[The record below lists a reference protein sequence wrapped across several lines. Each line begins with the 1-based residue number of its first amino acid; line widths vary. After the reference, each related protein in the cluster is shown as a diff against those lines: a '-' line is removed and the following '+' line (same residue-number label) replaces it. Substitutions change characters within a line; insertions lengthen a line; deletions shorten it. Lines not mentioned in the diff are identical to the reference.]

1 MKMAISPF
9 TEAYQV
15 RKVMLGRCYVMR
27 AHEKKWYYNVARPSK
42 TTEKYELYIGIPENT
57 WAALEEDWNTAHD
70 SWGIDRDARIN
81 RVTEFGEDLRVIR
94 TDRKYQVKD
103 GSEWAMPKIF
113 DSKGQLCDS
122 NIAVGHGSVIRPTL
136 LFRSTEKSGN
146 HFMQVQPQSFQ
157 LIKLETFVGNYEAV
171 EEEGAFVAH
180 PKAAAQVE
188 QSYESHP
195 EF

>member
-1 MKMAISPF
+1 MAISPF

-27 AHEKKWYYNVARPSK
+27 AHEKRWYYNVARPSK
-42 TTEKYELYIGIPENT
+42 TTEKYELYIGIPSQT
-57 WAALEEDWNTAHD
+57 WAALEDDWNTAFD
-70 SWGIDRDARIN
+70 SWGVDRDARIH
-81 RVTEFGEDLRVIR
+81 RVTEFGQELRVIR

-113 DSKGQLCDS
+113 DSQGQLCDS
-122 NIAVGHGSVIRPTL
+122 NIAVGHGSIIRPTL

-146 HFMQVQPQSFQ
+146 HFMQIQPQSFQ
-157 LIKLETFVGNYEAV
+157 LIKLEPFVGGYDAV

-180 PKAAAQVE
+180 PQAQAQME
-188 QSYESHP
+188 QSYEGDS